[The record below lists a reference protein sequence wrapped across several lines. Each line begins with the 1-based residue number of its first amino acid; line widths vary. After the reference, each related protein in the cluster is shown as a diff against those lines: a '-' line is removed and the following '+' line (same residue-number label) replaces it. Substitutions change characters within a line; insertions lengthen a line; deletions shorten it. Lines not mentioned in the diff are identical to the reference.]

1 MIKRYDYISNCC
13 NTAYS
18 ETRDENQSQ
27 IYPSCVQCRQ
37 GEYVLQL
44 ETELEDLSQSQAQE
58 TSENQNII
66 NEIVEE

>member
-18 ETRDENQSQ
+18 ETRDENQPQ
-27 IYPSCVQCRQ
+27 IYSSCVQCRQ

-44 ETELEDLSQSQAQE
+44 ETELEDLSQPQE
-58 TSENQNII
+58 IPTETDESIPL
-66 NEIVEE
+66 

>member
-18 ETRDENQSQ
+18 ETRDENQPQ
-27 IYPSCVQCRQ
+27 IYSSCVQCRQ